1 LPALCGFKAA
11 RILLPS
17 GYLREDCDD
26 ATVLG
31 TTVGLVTGNMYGL
44 AMVHEPLNA
53 ERKDDA
59 VDRLTALYG
68 LTPKVENAI
77 VEAVQAGNV
86 RRLRALVAP
95 LHPADQADLLERV
108 PVRTAGALV
117 RFLGD
122 HLDAE
127 TLTYL
132 NENSRE
138 AIFEIMGT
146 KALARQLNDLST
158 DDAIDIIEELE
169 EDTLAD
175 VLAALSAE
183 DRVLVEETLSFPE
196 DSAGRLMQREVVTVP
211 SFWTVGQ
218 TIDFLRSG
226 KLLTSDFYLLF
237 VVDPARRPVG
247 ELPLSKI
254 LCAQR
259 PRRVSEIME
268 SDFRSIPFDMDQEEV
283 ALLFR
288 RYGMVSAPVVDADNR
303 LVGMITI
310 DDVID
315 VIDEEAEE
323 DLMALAGVG
332 ESNLRSSLLET
343 LQGRSGWLLVN
354 LVTAIMAS
362 VVIGVFDATIEQ
374 LVALAVLMPIVASMG
389 GNAAT
394 QTVTVAVRAIALRQ
408 LDSVSTRSF
417 VLREALVAFMNG
429 LLFALLAAA
438 ISFAW
443 FKDAEMAVVMGVA
456 MLANLL
462 VAGISGTLVPI
473 GLLRAGVDPAV
484 ASSVFVTTI
493 TDVVGFFVFL
503 GLAALYL
510 M

>member
-1 LPALCGFKAA
+1 MMHDNEQ
-11 RILLPS
+11 I
-17 GYLREDCDD
+17 
-26 ATVLG
+26 
-31 TTVGLVTGNMYGL
+31 
-44 AMVHEPLNA
+44 
-53 ERKDDA
+53 ERKDDGSE
-59 VDRLTALYG
+59 RLAALYG
-68 LTPKVENAI
+68 LTPKVETAI
-77 VEAVQAGNV
+77 IEAVQAGAV
-86 RRLRALVAP
+86 LRLRTLVAP
-95 LHPADQADLLERV
+95 LHPADQADLLERM
-108 PVRTAGALV
+108 PARTAASLV

-132 NENSRE
+132 DENTRE
-138 AIFEIMGT
+138 SIVEVMGA
-146 KALARQLNDLST
+146 KALARQLHDLST

-169 EDTLAD
+169 EDALAD

-183 DRVLVEETLSFPE
+183 DRVLVEEGLSFPE
-196 DSAGRLMQREVVTVP
+196 DSAGRLMQREIVTVP

-218 TIDFLRSG
+218 TIDYLRGG
-226 KLLTSDFYLLF
+226 KSTTDDFYLIF
-237 VVDPARRPVG
+237 VVDPARKPLG
-247 ELPLSKI
+247 EVPLSKL

-259 PRRVSEIME
+259 PRRISEIME
-268 SDFRSIPFDMDQEEV
+268 PDFRSIPVDMDQEEV
-283 ALLFR
+283 AVLFR
-288 RYGMVSAPVVDADNR
+288 RYGMVSAGVVDLGNR

-332 ESNLRSSLLET
+332 EASLRSSIRET
-343 LQGRSGWLLVN
+343 LQGRTTWLLVN
-354 LVTAIMAS
+354 LLTAILAS

-389 GNAAT
+389 GNAGT

-408 LDSVSTRSF
+408 LDAASTRNF
-417 VLREALVAFMNG
+417 VIREGLVALLNG
-429 LLFALLAAA
+429 LLFAVLAAA
-438 ISFAW
+438 VSFVW
-443 FKDAEMAVVMGVA
+443 FGDLEIATVMAVA
-456 MLANLL
+456 MFANLL
-462 VAGISGTLVPI
+462 IAGLSGTLVPI